1 MFSKSL
7 LSKPFQQFLRGI
19 AELTYFRLNFFTI
32 FIQWWSYLQMQ
43 HPFFPP
49 ADYIL
54 WGLEV
59 GVPQPVGKWVLY
71 LMLCSFI
78 QFSQNPGSPRLTF
91 RGPWVFYKNF
101 KFMFPFILGNTL
113 KTFLMEYILDQLNGH
128 LLTAI
133 PSGGRAC
140 PFGSLRHLK
149 FRTSVY
155 PLPLGP
161 FPGHRLSIHLR
172 QKPECYPW
180 HHLLPHLIYL
190 NPLLSSTD
198 FLK

>member
-7 LSKPFQQFLRGI
+7 LSKPFKRFLRGI
-19 AELTYFRLNFFTI
+19 AELTFFRLIFFTT

-71 LMLCSFI
+71 SMLRFFI
-78 QFSQNPGSPRLTF
+78 QFSQNPGAPRLTL
-91 RGPWVFYKNF
+91 RGPWGFYKNF
-101 KFMFPFILGNTL
+101 KFMFPFMLGNIL

-133 PSGGRAC
+133 PSGAVPAR
-140 PFGSLRHLK
+140 LK
-149 FRTSVY
+149 ASDTSNSGPPSTLS
-155 PLPLGP
+155 PLDL
-161 FPGHRLSIHLR
+161 PGQPLSIHLR
-172 QKPECYPW
+172 QKPEFYPW

>member
-1 MFSKSL
+1 MVILLTDATSFLSPCWLYSL
-7 LSKPFQQFLRGI
+7 GI
-19 AELTYFRLNFFTI
+19 RSGCPTTSGEM
-32 FIQWWSYLQMQ
+32 SS
-43 HPFFPP
+43 
-49 ADYIL
+49 
-54 WGLEV
+54 V
-59 GVPQPVGKWVLY
+59 